1 MSTDLERMF
10 TALGR
15 DADGIPLGDPST
27 ARHRGERRRRTQL
40 VAAGLATA
48 GALAAGL
55 TGGSWLARDAAGPE
69 PVAPPPDG
77 PVQLGPAR
85 PLGKEIRYGDQQVR
99 FGLTAIAGN
108 RAYAGWQEEDGTLR
122 VAAADLETGKAAW
135 PARTLGEFD
144 DSNGIIAVPQA
155 LLAIGE
161 HNDGTVP
168 DQLLYVVDPDTGRVR
183 WELPFDMNGDDLLFY
198 DSALVH
204 VTEAGAISARDWS
217 TGRVVWDEA
226 PPADPPVASLGMYGP
241 ADPLPGSS
249 NGAFPAHLSDPRML
263 QITAGG
269 ALVVRDSATGAV
281 RSTRPGVGIGADAH
295 YLAYDGRLFG
305 AHRGTGPNR
314 VVVAEV
320 DGGGAA
326 RELHKAASGRSYY
339 DLAPCGSDRICLLDG
354 GATEA
359 PAEIAAVDV
368 ASGLEIW
375 RKQAPA
381 GAQRLLPSG
390 ARVLVTGSGAQ
401 PDEMS
406 SALFDHDGTQLL
418 GEEDRRA
425 SLAWVS
431 TGTLL
436 SFGGGKLAGVTA
448 ADGSRQELGDSPLE
462 GLMTPR
468 FCSWTE
474 RRLACPGSTGFRV
487 WDIASR

>member
-1 MSTDLERMF
+1 MSTDLDRMF

-27 ARHRGERRRRTQL
+27 ARNRGERRRRTQL

-48 GALAAGL
+48 CALAAGL
-55 TGGSWLARDAAGPE
+55 TGGSWLTRDAAGPE
-69 PVAPPPDG
+69 PVAPPPDR

-85 PLGKEIRYGDQQVR
+85 PLGEEIRYGGQQIR
-99 FGLTAIAGN
+99 FALTTIAGN

-168 DQLLYVVDPDTGRVR
+168 DQLLYVVDPNTGQVR
-183 WELPFDMNGDDLLFY
+183 WELPFDINGDDLLFY
-198 DSALVH
+198 GSVLVH
-204 VTEAGAISARDWS
+204 VTEAGAISARDWID
-217 TGRVVWDEA
+217 GRVVWDEA

-241 ADPLPGSS
+241 ADALPGGS
-249 NGAFPAHLSDPRML
+249 NGAFPAGLSDPRML

-269 ALVVRDSATGAV
+269 ALVVRDAATGAV
-281 RSTRPGVGIGADAH
+281 RSTRPGVGIGADSH
-295 YLAYDGRLFG
+295 YLAYDGRLYG
-305 AHRGTGPNR
+305 SHRGTGPNR

-326 RELHKAASGRSYY
+326 RELHSAAPGRSYH
-339 DLAPCGSDRICLLDG
+339 DVVPCGSDRICVLDG
-354 GATEA
+354 GATE
-359 PAEIAAVDV
+359 ESMEVAAIDV
-368 ASGLEIW
+368 ASGREVW

-381 GAQRLLPSG
+381 GAEQLVPSG

-401 PDEMS
+401 GEAS

-418 GEEDRRA
+418 GEVDRRA

-436 SFGGGKLAGVTA
+436 SFGEGGKLASVTA
-448 ADGSRQELGDSPLE
+448 ADGSRQELGE
-462 GLMTPR
+462 GLLEDPLAPR

-474 RRLACPGSTGFRV
+474 RRLVCPGRTGFRV
-487 WDIASR
+487 WDIARR

>member
-1 MSTDLERMF
+1 MSTDLDRMF

-15 DADGIPLGDPST
+15 DADEIPLGDPST
-27 ARHRGERRRRTQL
+27 ARRRGEHRRRTQL

-48 GALAAGL
+48 CVLAAGL
-55 TGGSWLARDAAGPE
+55 TGGSWLTRDAAGPE

-85 PLGKEIRYGDQQVR
+85 PLGKEIRYGGQQVR

-144 DSNGIIAVPQA
+144 DTNGIIAVPRA

-161 HNDGTVP
+161 HNDGTEP
-168 DQLLYVVDPDTGRVR
+168 DQLLYVVDPETGQVR
-183 WELPFDMNGDDLLFY
+183 WELPFDINGDDLLFY
-198 DSALVH
+198 DSVLVH
-204 VTEAGAISARDWS
+204 VTEAGAISARDWG

-241 ADPLPGSS
+241 ADGPPGSS
-249 NGAFPAHLSDPRML
+249 SAAFPAHLSDPRIL

-281 RSTRPGVGIGADAH
+281 RSTRPGVGIGADSD
-295 YLAYDGRLFG
+295 YLAYDGRLYG
-305 AHRGTGPNR
+305 THRGMGPNR

-326 RELHKAASGRSYY
+326 RELRKAASGRNYL
-339 DLAPCGSDRICLLDG
+339 DMVPCGSDRICLLEGHGTDES
-354 GATEA
+354 T
-359 PAEIAAVDV
+359 EIAAVDV
-368 ASGLEIW
+368 ASGREVW
-375 RKQAPA
+375 RKQAPD
-381 GAQRLLPSG
+381 GAQQLLPGG
-390 ARVLVTGSGAQ
+390 ARVLVTGSGGQSGEA
-401 PDEMS
+401 S

-418 GEEDRRA
+418 GEADRRA

-448 ADGSRQELGDSPLE
+448 ADGSRQELGDGPLE
-462 GLMTPR
+462 GLLTPR
-468 FCSWTE
+468 FCSWTA
-474 RRLACPGSTGFRV
+474 RRLVCPSGTGFRV
-487 WDIASR
+487 WDISPR